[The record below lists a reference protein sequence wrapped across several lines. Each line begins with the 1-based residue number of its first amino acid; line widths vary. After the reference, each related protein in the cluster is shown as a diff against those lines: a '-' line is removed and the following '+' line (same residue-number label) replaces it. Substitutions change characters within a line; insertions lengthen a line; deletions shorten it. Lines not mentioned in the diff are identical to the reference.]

1 MKRELIQN
9 TKVLPYV
16 SGEAVERNGF
26 LSAILGAKIGTAGAL
41 TLTITHSDDD
51 VDYVAVPDRLVFPE
65 TPCAKD
71 HPGEFTTEALEVGDT
86 VNIDI
91 DLVGLKNYVKITASG
106 AAAASTTLAL
116 ALGDKNVQPV

>member
-9 TKVLPYV
+9 TKVQPYT

-26 LSAILGAKIGTAGAL
+26 LSAILGAKIGTAGTL
-41 TLTITHSDDD
+41 TLTITHSDDN
-51 VDYVAVPDRLVFPE
+51 VDFVAVPDRLVFPE
-65 TPCAKD
+65 TPAAKD
-71 HPGEFTTEALEVGDT
+71 KPGEYTTDALEVDDV

-91 DLVGLKNYVKITASG
+91 DLVGLKNYVKIAVSG
-106 AAAASTTLAL
+106 DAAANTTLAL